1 MQRHLPIL
9 SSSIILAQSFIL
21 HHFCRV
27 CFSPSVDLNSTPDME
42 MDLKLMTELEAM
54 GFSKAQSRKALCSGN
69 SSIEAAINWI
79 IDHENDTTSSEM
91 PTVPAIIPIEA
102 VDSNHISEQ
111 VKLRAKALRKQ
122 AHHKKADEERKQER
136 EHEKERIRAG
146 KELLEAK
153 QLAEEMDKKR
163 FMAQRRLEKEE
174 ERRARER
181 VRQKLQQDKLER
193 RSMLGLPSEG
203 STSMNLVTASPQK
216 LSIGNPALLPVKPIA
231 EREIMRECLR
241 CLKHQNKEDNTSAIR
256 AFNTLLIYVGNVV
269 NNPDEGKFRKIRINN
284 SAFQA
289 RVGKFEEGVKFLQ
302 LCGFE
307 IVEGGKFLCLARE
320 KVHMERLKTAGNELQ
335 NALTNPFFGLLST

>member
-1 MQRHLPIL
+1 
-9 SSSIILAQSFIL
+9 
-21 HHFCRV
+21 
-27 CFSPSVDLNSTPDME
+27 ME

-54 GFSKAQSRKALCSGN
+54 GFSKAQTTKALCSGN
-69 SSIEAAINWI
+69 SSVEAAINWI

-91 PTVPAIIPIEA
+91 PTCHQVPAIIPIEA

-111 VKLRAKALRKQ
+111 VKLRAQALRKQ
-122 AHHKKADEERKQER
+122 AHQKKADEERKQER
-136 EHEKERIRAG
+136 EREKERIRAG
-146 KELLEAK
+146 KKLLEAK

-193 RSMLGLPSEG
+193 RGMLGLPSEG
-203 STSMNLVTASPQK
+203 STSMKLVTASPQK
-216 LSIGNPALLPVKPIA
+216 FSIGNPALSPVKPIA

-241 CLKHQNKEDNTSAIR
+241 CLKRQNKEDITSAIR
-256 AFNTLLIYVGNVV
+256 AFDTLLIYVRNVV

-284 SAFQA
+284 SAFQDI
-289 RVGKFEEGVKFLQ
+289 VGKFEEGVKFLQ

-320 KVHMERLKTAGNELQ
+320 KVNMERLKTAGNELQ

>member
-1 MQRHLPIL
+1 MQHPLPIL
-9 SSSIILAQSFIL
+9 PSSIILAQSFIL

-42 MDLKLMTELEAM
+42 MDLKFMAELEAM
-54 GFSKAQSRKALCSGN
+54 GFSKAQAIKALCSGN

-79 IDHENDTTSSEM
+79 IDHENDTTRTEM

-102 VDSNHISEQ
+102 VDSNHISEL
-111 VKLRAKALRKQ
+111 VKLRAQALRKQ
-122 AHHKKADEERKQER
+122 AHQKKANEERKQER
-136 EHEKERIRAG
+136 EHEKERIQAG

-256 AFNTLLIYVGNVV
+256 AFDTLLIYVRNVV
-269 NNPDEGKFRKIRINN
+269 NNPDGGKFRKIRINN
-284 SAFQA
+284 SAFQD

-320 KVHMERLKTAGNELQ
+320 KVHMERLITAGNELQ